1 MRAHAAGDGRPPLS
15 SDYVSSGGPSQR
27 PGGLAEHI
35 QQQQQQRGRNYGFTD
50 SEMMDLLARGIKP
63 WDIAMGTGTGSPTA
77 NTSTPSSVL
86 AAFQS
91 LGLGS
96 SQHMGTNQQN
106 DAH

>member
-1 MRAHAAGDGRPPLS
+1 MS
-15 SDYVSSGGPSQR
+15 SDYANSGGPSQR

-63 WDIAMGTGTGSPTA
+63 WDVAMGSGSPSA
-77 NTSTPSSVL
+77 NVSTPSSVL

-91 LGLGS
+91 LGLGN
-96 SQHMGTNQQN
+96 SQHMGTNQQHN
-106 DAH
+106 AH